1 MVRNTSID
9 TVTQVSINFRKHQK
23 ENKKMVTNTEHNT
36 EHTYDEYG
44 NKCVN
49 MEGEGNAYE
58 CLDKYTELE

>member
-1 MVRNTSID
+1 MVI
-9 TVTQVSINFRKHQK
+9 
-23 ENKKMVTNTEHNT
+23 NTEHNT

-49 MEGEGNAYE
+49 MEEEGNAYE